1 MQVRT
6 VEDPRCDIDMFPW
19 LIFFTVRPPP
29 FPFES
34 IHVTEKWGFWPSR
47 KILCLDILRPN
58 VHPLSFIPSLVFA
71 AHPYAHA
78 WDGIM
83 SVIDMLTVNKHSPCS
98 KDKTNGPRSSS
109 TIQDKSSE
117 KGHRYLPDVI
127 NAIWTP
133 YLAYVSELD
142 FGHSPGKYFGSSC
155 ARNMFVEI
163 KPAAFAMATVWTYS
177 NELDQNIDVILEFLT
192 HDTSH

>member
-1 MQVRT
+1 MDMDLAPLI
-6 VEDPRCDIDMFPW
+6 DPSRLPKNAIFCHQFKCKWELLRIRDATSTCFLDWSFSLLDHYHFP
-19 LIFFTVRPPP
+19 LK
-29 FPFES
+29 S

-117 KGHRYLPDVI
+117 KEDHRYLPDVI
-127 NAIWTP
+127 NAIWT
-133 YLAYVSELD
+133 
-142 FGHSPGKYFGSSC
+142 
-155 ARNMFVEI
+155 
-163 KPAAFAMATVWTYS
+163 
-177 NELDQNIDVILEFLT
+177 LT
-192 HDTSH
+192 